1 MNTDI
6 LVSVLAVVSP
16 VASII
21 FAWLTFGR
29 NRKQDAQDAAGSLAM
44 MQSDIGYIKAGND
57 DIKRQLEA
65 QEKNMDE
72 VRERLTRVEVS
83 AERAHNRLN
92 RLEKHE
98 DNACR

>member
-1 MNTDI
+1 MDV
-6 LVSVLAVVSP
+6 LVSVLAIASP
-16 VASII
+16 IASII

-29 NRKQDAQDAAGSLAM
+29 NRKHDTQEAAGSLAM

-65 QEKNMDE
+65 QEKNLNDM
-72 VRERLTRVEVS
+72 RERLSRVEVS

-98 DNACR
+98 DNAGR